1 MASYPCAQTIGRG
14 AGIGETQQAAYA
26 PHQRRQTP
34 LGNGRR
40 TTWKRRACRRRTG
53 QGAAGLLPR
62 RPDHLYCKALRNGE
76 GRCPEAVHPKK
87 ARPR

>member
-40 TTWKRRACRRRTG
+40 TTWKRRACRRRAG
-53 QGAAGLLPR
+53 HHDAAPSWLPR
-62 RPDHLYCKALRNGE
+62 SWHDAVDESLR
-76 GRCPEAVHPKK
+76 RSFLRRTVTLAAFTP
-87 ARPR
+87 